1 MKICHVCNAE
11 CEDNAV
17 LCYVCG
23 ADLTAELEEKFQELE
38 KPVLLAS
45 MNDIVSAEIFKDI
58 LKDNGILYSC
68 DESDESGMH
77 VGFGGMLMAA
87 DIYVDDTDFQRA
99 KELYEEFLNSQKGT
113 EEFFDDFEEFIEII
127 FL

>member
-11 CEDNAV
+11 CDDNAE
-17 LCYVCG
+17 LCSVCG
-23 ADLTAELEEKFQELE
+23 ADLTAETGENVSEQAEVK

-58 LKDNGILYSC
+58 LKDNGIMYSC

-77 VGFGGMLMAA
+77 VGFGGILMAA
-87 DIYVDDTDFQRA
+87 DIYVDDDDFQRA
-99 KELYEEFLNSQKGT
+99 KELYEEFLNSQQET
-113 EEFFDDFEEFIEII
+113 EEFFDDFEE
-127 FL
+127 